1 MEKIKK
7 VLPPK
12 NHESDFVL
20 RILAVVIA
28 IIIWVVLSITQY
40 PTTTIQIANVPVVF
54 ALDGTKANDK
64 SLSPINLPNNLTV
77 NVEIKGM
84 KYEIGGY
91 TEKDLIATVN
101 LDPVTN
107 EGTYSL
113 DINVESTHSSDQ
125 CTIVSVSPA
134 TMVFHLKKS
143 AAKLLISVP
152 KLLM

>member
-1 MEKIKK
+1 MIEIT
-7 VLPPK
+7 L
-12 NHESDFVL
+12 
-20 RILAVVIA
+20 
-28 IIIWVVLSITQY
+28 IIPSKCL
-40 PTTTIQIANVPVVF
+40 
-54 ALDGTKANDK
+54 LKANDK

-134 TMVFHLKKS
+134 TIDVSFEK
-143 AAKLLISVP
+143 ISSKTFVCSGRARCFRAQP
-152 KLLM
+152 RHCRPNS

>member
-77 NVEIKGM
+77 NVEIKGNWRIYR
-84 KYEIGGY
+84 KRSYCY
-91 TEKDLIATVN
+91 CQ
-101 LDPVTN
+101 P
-107 EGTYSL
+107 
-113 DINVESTHSSDQ
+113 
-125 CTIVSVSPA
+125 
-134 TMVFHLKKS
+134 
-143 AAKLLISVP
+143 
-152 KLLM
+152 